1 MLSDRKLEPNPNV
14 VFTVVDDA
22 AILLEQ
28 ETGKYFSLNAVGTRM
43 WLLLSEHGRL
53 DKVYEQM
60 LAEFDVEPDKLR
72 EDLEGIVKELIK
84 NGLLT

>member
-1 MLSDRKLEPNPNV
+1 
-14 VFTVVDDA
+14 
-22 AILLEQ
+22 
-28 ETGKYFSLNAVGTRM
+28 M